1 MGTKHDRKG
10 WRYGLLAS
18 TVGLCFAMLTSYAEP
33 IQAQV
38 PVNPNPASSP
48 TSLRTLYVNPG
59 IGNDSGNGNAD
70 APLRTITAALAQAS
84 AGTTI
89 QLSPGTYSSDTGEIF
104 PLRLPSGVVLRGDES
119 TYGVG
124 YDIVGGGDFISPTM
138 ARQSIAILPQDGA
151 EIRGISVRNE
161 GRRGYAVW
169 TESTS
174 PVIEHNT
181 FSGSVHD
188 GVFLAGSS
196 AAMISNNR
204 FYRNGANGI
213 SVLGTSTPTI
223 VGNLIQETGYGI
235 AIGQNSRPVVA
246 HNRISRNRS
255 GLVITGQSQ
264 PVLRNN
270 AITENLEDGLVAISQ
285 ALPNLGTSSEA
296 GGNHFEGNGNYN
308 IHNATQGNIIH
319 AHGNRLGAI
328 DKLQGEVAY
337 NAANAEGINTA
348 AVPNLYDRQTTS
360 SASAQSN
367 AESPAPTESSTVSE
381 ANTDSETG
389 EFRPVP
395 FVSDVPPVDGGGTVE
410 RPSPPSNTPPS
421 NNSLNSAPDR
431 PSNDSTSGPAGG
443 ISSIPESTSSAGISP
458 GIVSSETAFSGR
470 YSGDGTFNPEF
481 NTESLPVSGE
491 PVPISN
497 TTDIVSAARRY
508 PARYRVLI
516 TPQSGDTIEAVRA
529 VAPTAT
535 PAQLAGQEVY
545 LVGHYSTHSEAQTVL
560 QQLTQEGYLA
570 TAEAIEREVDS

>member
-1 MGTKHDRKG
+1 MGTKHRWTG
-10 WRYGLLAS
+10 WSRGLLA
-18 TVGLCFAMLTSYAEP
+18 TALGPVTLGLWLAGLATYP
-33 IQAQV
+33 QPVRAQV
-38 PVNPNPASSP
+38 PVSPNPASSP
-48 TSLRTLYVNPG
+48 ASSRTLYVNPAV
-59 IGNDSGNGNAD
+59 GNDSGTGNAD
-70 APLRTITAALAQAS
+70 APLRTITAALTQAS
-84 AGTTI
+84 AGTVI
-89 QLSPGTYSSDTGEIF
+89 QLSPGIYSSDTGERF
-104 PLRLPSGVVLRGDES
+104 PLNLPYGVVLRGNEQS
-119 TYGVG
+119 YGAG

-138 ARQSIAILPQDGA
+138 ARQSITILPQDGS

-196 AAMISNNR
+196 AATISNNR

-223 VGNLIQETGYGI
+223 VGNLVQETGYGI

-255 GLVITGQSQ
+255 GLVITGRSQ

-270 AITENLEDGLVAISQ
+270 VITENLEDGLVAIAES
-285 ALPNLGTSSEA
+285 LPDLGSSAEA

-319 AHGNRLGAI
+319 AHGNRLGAT
-328 DKLQGEVAY
+328 DKLQGEVAFNSV
-337 NAANAEGINTA
+337 NADGIDIA
-348 AVPNLYDRQTTS
+348 AVPNLYDQQQSSSAPSPAAATS
-360 SASAQSN
+360 STASPPPQS
-367 AESPAPTESSTVSE
+367 PTVS
-381 ANTDSETG
+381 DTG

-395 FVSDVPPVDGGGTVE
+395 FVSDIPPVDAGSTGDSGT
-410 RPSPPSNTPPS
+410 PSNSTTPSVNPQPATDPS
-421 NNSLNSAPDR
+421 SE
-431 PSNDSTSGPAGG
+431 PAGG
-443 ISSIPESTSSAGISP
+443 ISSTPAAPSPSPASSAHTSP
-458 GIVSSETAFSGR
+458 GTASSSSAFTGHNSGNE
-470 YSGDGTFNPEF
+470 SFSESFAVNGAPIPIA
-481 NTESLPVSGE
+481 NT
-491 PVPISN
+491 N
-497 TTDIVSAARRY
+497 DIVSAARRH
-508 PARYRVLI
+508 PARYRILI

-560 QQLTQEGYLA
+560 RQLTQEGYLA